1 MKMLSRH
8 HQMAEFAQL
17 DGHES
22 GSGTWA
28 VARVRT
34 QRMGCVCKGWRMGE
48 RSAIVHNVGDHGTI
62 EVALVLWFLWF
73 RSGDVVLFCFF
84 AAEEKTTRCTGR

>member
-22 GSGTWA
+22 RSGTWA
-28 VARVRT
+28 VVRVRM
-34 QRMGCVCKGWRMGE
+34 QRMGCVCKGWRMGK
-48 RSAIVHNVGDHGTI
+48 RSAIVHDVGDHGTI
-62 EVALVLWFLWF
+62 EVA
-73 RSGDVVLFCFF
+73 RAVVFVVP
-84 AAEEKTTRCTGR
+84 